1 MERSTSTTFG
11 QIEKWLKTSKI
22 RKMKCSIFC
31 WYGIRFYPYTIAGL
45 HPLIYADLSEI
56 SSTWEA
62 CHVTMSQAHQGSDGN
77 EKKTNKVGRRWA
89 QMGAEWGLSWF
100 IPGFSI
106 PFSNWNWIKTMNPGI
121 HDNLI
126 ICECEPDKIII
137 PAVGVEKNQL
147 DRCFDKLF
155 VEHNPLTDFYTYMQ
169 YIDDRIMS
177 PS

>member
-1 MERSTSTTFG
+1 MQHILLVRYSFLSIHYRGASPTDLRWSKRNIFDLRSLPCHHEPSTPG
-11 QIEKWLKTSKI
+11 KRWQRE
-22 RKMKCSIFC
+22 
-31 WYGIRFYPYTIAGL
+31 
-45 HPLIYADLSEI
+45 EN
-56 SSTWEA
+56 
-62 CHVTMSQAHQGSDGN
+62 QQG
-77 EKKTNKVGRRWA
+77 RA